1 MKKKRRKRTAATN
14 VANSFFSIA
23 SFDLQ
28 TSRCDDDD
36 ADDLNNNNKTPGR
49 PPSSAPLKEA
59 FSPADEHPAP
69 CPFSTPAI
77 LGGHLLL
84 PELASAL
91 LSGPE
96 PPPLPMMPPPPLLP
110 GLFDGFQRRS
120 TALDGQHASSVAPPS
135 YLPPAAP
142 PLTTDLEVDF
152 WGTRLPSPSAGV
164 AAVVDP
170 PVAPGER
177 SSEEGGTPL
186 SPPPPVLDCAT
197 KRTFQPSTIVRKR
210 RHGFLSRMRRK
221 GGRDVVARRRAK
233 GRWKLTA

>member
-1 MKKKRRKRTAATN
+1 MRQRQRPLHVSTHTQKKTP
-14 VANSFFSIA
+14 
-23 SFDLQ
+23 
-28 TSRCDDDD
+28 
-36 ADDLNNNNKTPGR
+36 PGR
-49 PPSSAPLKEA
+49 PPSSALKEA
-59 FSPADEHPAP
+59 LSPAEDAPAP

-96 PPPLPMMPPPPLLP
+96 PPPLPMPLP
-110 GLFDGFQRRS
+110 GLFGGFRQHQGAGGGGGGSPFSPRQLRSNADEQR
-120 TALDGQHASSVAPPS
+120 ASAVAPS
-135 YLPPAAP
+135 SLPPS

-152 WGTRLPSPSAGV
+152 WGTRLPSPSAAV
-164 AAVVDP
+164 VAVVDP
-170 PVAPGER
+170 PVAPVVVD
-177 SSEEGGTPL
+177 SEEGTQ
-186 SPPPPVLDCAT
+186 PPPPVLDCAT
-197 KRTFQPSTIVRKR
+197 KRTFQPSTIIRKR